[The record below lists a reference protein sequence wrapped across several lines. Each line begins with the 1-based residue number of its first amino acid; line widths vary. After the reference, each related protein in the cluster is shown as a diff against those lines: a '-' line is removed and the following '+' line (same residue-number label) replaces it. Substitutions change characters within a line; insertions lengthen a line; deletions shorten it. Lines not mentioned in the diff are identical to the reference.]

1 MTTEQAVKTIREMA
15 NEPRRVT
22 SVPVPPL
29 TGDHAT
35 DLAMAVRHT
44 VTEFDGALR
53 RLARG

>member
-15 NEPRRVT
+15 SEPRRVT
-22 SVPVPPL
+22 SVPLAPP
-29 TGDHAT
+29 TGNHAT
-35 DLAMAVRHT
+35 DLATAVRHT